1 MARAYYPSTWEVGE
15 EGLGGQGYLQ
25 LHSKFETSLSCVSKQ
40 TQDRKKGRKGM
51 REGRK
56 ERKKREKYTRQTD
69 KGVGAL
75 DHYCVCFL
83 EFLQMEYTLEIKF
96 TPFKKQ

>member
-1 MARAYYPSTWEVGE
+1 MARAYYPSIWEVGE

-40 TQDRKKGRKGM
+40 TKDRKKGRKGM

-56 ERKKREKYTRQTD
+56 EGKKREKYTRQTD
-69 KGVGAL
+69 RHRGRCFGSL
-75 DHYCVCFL
+75 LCVFIRVPSNGIH
-83 EFLQMEYTLEIKF
+83 TID
-96 TPFKKQ
+96 